1 MKSILYPL
9 LFSLFGLSSL
19 WAQQSIEGTVTSYK
33 DGLLMVTPHN
43 TSKLP
48 AKGSVCTISKDL
60 TGRNVFGV
68 KLDSGWLNVAE
79 AGYLGVQNKELH
91 FRITRE
97 TSENKEEKKENS
109 FSKGQKIK
117 IMW

>member
-1 MKSILYPL
+1 MKSIFYPL
-9 LFSLFGLSSL
+9 LLCLFGMSSL
-19 WAQQSIEGTVTSYK
+19 WGQQSLEGTVASYK
-33 DGLLMVTPHN
+33 DGLLIVTPHN

-60 TGRNVFGV
+60 SGRNVFGV

-79 AGYLGVQNKELH
+79 AGYLGVHNKELRL
-91 FRITRE
+91 RITKE
-97 TSENKEEKKENS
+97 TGENNDEKRGDS